1 MPGRGRNYWK
11 TGACQLLFAAV
22 ATPAMAASPA
32 GQGLP
37 VAAVLAANGW
47 RLADPS
53 PGQESDAPAP
63 TPTPAPTPVESP
75 PQVRLNPTGRVM
87 QITAPLTERDNYL
100 GDVELRIAPDDSI
113 EVAGWQIVEQ
123 LARVMDPSAI
133 EALQP
138 VAETGVFVPVARFGE
153 LGVPLAF
160 DSGLMELTVELP
172 VSARARQTIGLANL
186 DRDTYGEF
194 AQPESASA
202 YMNVRMSTDYIHTG
216 FNTGLS
222 DPLFFMDGAARFGRF
237 VIENEAS
244 WSDDRDF
251 RREGTRLVYDDIENL
266 NRWVGGDLLPQARGF
281 QGIRDMA
288 GLSIER
294 VYGLLDPQRNVAPRG
309 GRSFSLDREATV
321 EALVNGRVVRTL
333 RLQPGTYDVSDF
345 PFVQGSNDV
354 DLVISDD
361 AGRQEILSFSVFVD
375 RTQLAPGLAEYG
387 VYLGVERDSIAGE
400 IEYTSDA
407 IASAFYRR
415 GISENLTAG
424 ANFQYLETGWM
435 VAGEGV
441 WGTPLGTFGGDLAFS
456 NLDGVGDGWAV
467 NLSYERL
474 MQDQGGGGAALQ
486 ASIEARSRY
495 FGAPTQ
501 IAPDNRYSLNAA
513 VSYSRSFGE
522 SSFAGVQL
530 RYAKA
535 RDGFEDERT
544 ARVTY
549 GHRLNEAMNLLL
561 DASWT
566 DGGFADGVG
575 VRVALVRRFGATGSA
590 RAEYD
595 SLTERGRLGYQTS
608 GGHGVGAWSVSGSLE
623 GGADSYGFNGAA
635 SYAANR
641 AELGLAHTTAYSVD
655 RDEIS
660 DQRTSLRAGTAIAF
674 AGGRF
679 AVGRPVTDGFVIA
692 APYAG
697 SPDTVI
703 EVEPTPE
710 GYYARSG
717 MLGPALYGQVSSYS
731 PRTITYDAPEA
742 VGGFDIGSG
751 ALRVLA
757 PYRAGYVVTVG
768 SEYDVTAV
776 GRLLDSNG
784 EPVTFLAGEAIELDG
799 DARVEIF
806 TNRTGV
812 FGASGLRPGRWRIE
826 LIGQPPR
833 VYDLV
838 VPETEDGLARVGD
851 LRPVQ

>member
-11 TGACQLLFAAV
+11 SGACRLLLATV
-22 ATPAMAASPA
+22 ATPVAVTPAVAASLA
-32 GQGLP
+32 GLP
-37 VAAVLAANGW
+37 IAGVSVANGGSFAFAALAA
-47 RLADPS
+47 
-53 PGQESDAPAP
+53 QDAPAAV
-63 TPTPAPTPVESP
+63 PAQSSP
-75 PQVRLNPTGRVM
+75 ADRVM
-87 QITAPLTERDNYL
+87 RITAPLKERGAFL
-100 GDVELRIAPDDSI
+100 GDVELKVQSDGAI

-123 LARVMDPSAI
+123 LARIVDPTVV
-133 EALQP
+133 EALRP
-138 VAETGVFVPVARFGE
+138 VAEPGLFVPIGRFEE
-153 LGVPLAF
+153 LGFPLHF
-160 DSGLMELTVELP
+160 DNSLLELSVEVP

-186 DRDTYGEF
+186 DRDVYGDF
-194 AQPESASA
+194 AQPEPVSA
-202 YMNVRMSTDYIHTG
+202 YMNVRMATDFVHTG
-216 FNTGLS
+216 ANSGLS
-222 DPLFFMDGAARFGRF
+222 DPTFFMDGAARFGRF
-237 VIENEAS
+237 VVESEAS
-244 WSDDRDF
+244 YSGDGDF
-251 RREGTRLVYDDIENL
+251 QREGTRAVYDDVENL

-281 QGIRDMA
+281 QGVTDMA
-288 GLSIER
+288 GVSVER
-294 VYGLLDPQRNVAPRG
+294 VYGLLNPQRNVAPRG
-309 GRSFSLDREATV
+309 GRTFSLDREATV
-321 EALVNGRVVRTL
+321 EALVNGRVIRTL

-354 DLVISDD
+354 SLVISDD
-361 AGRQEILSFSVFVD
+361 AGRQEVLSFSVFVD

-387 VYLGVERDSIAGE
+387 VYLGVERDSLGGD

-424 ANFQYLETGWM
+424 ANVQYLEGGGWM

-441 WGTPLGTFGGDLAFS
+441 WGTPLGTFGGDFAYS
-456 NLDGVGDGWAV
+456 NLESVGDGWAV

-474 MQDQGGGGAALQ
+474 MQDAEGGGAALQ
-486 ASIEARSRY
+486 ASVEARSRY
-495 FGAPTQ
+495 FGAPTLF
-501 IAPDNRYSLNAA
+501 APENRYSLNAA

-522 SSFAGVQL
+522 ASFAGVQL

-535 RDGFEDERT
+535 RDGFEDEQT

-549 GHRLNEAMNLLL
+549 GHRLSHNMNLIV

-566 DGGFADGVG
+566 EGGFADGAG

-595 SLTERGRLGYQTS
+595 TVTERARLGYQTS
-608 GGHGVGAWSVSGSLE
+608 GGQGVGAWSMSGALE
-623 GGADSYGFNGAA
+623 GSADNYGFNGAA

-660 DQRTSLRAGTAIAF
+660 DQRTSLRAATAIAF
-674 AGGRF
+674 AGGRV

-692 APYAG
+692 APYGGAPG
-697 SPDTVI
+697 TVI
-703 EVEPTPE
+703 EVEPGPD